1 MRPGLYF
8 LLFPQA
14 RSLEIKQIII
24 SKDET
29 VSEFLLAVA

>member
-1 MRPGLYF
+1 MQPGPYF

-14 RSLEIKQIII
+14 RSLEIKQTAV